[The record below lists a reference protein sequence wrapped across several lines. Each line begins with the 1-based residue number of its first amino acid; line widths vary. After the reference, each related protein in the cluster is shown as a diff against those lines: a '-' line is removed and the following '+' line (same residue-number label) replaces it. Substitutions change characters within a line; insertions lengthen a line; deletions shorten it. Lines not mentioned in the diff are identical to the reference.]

1 MTPRTPTLHLLV
13 GSVLWALA
21 CSSPDDAG
29 NPNGTP
35 PTTTAGMPGGV
46 AGAAGNMSSTPLA
59 GAASLGGTSS
69 GGGSVGGT
77 SSGGG
82 SAGGAGTPTP
92 GAGAP
97 NTAGTTGSGGAAGAG
112 QGGSAAGGASA
123 GAAGTGTV
131 TPVTEIWVDPNGSD
145 TNPGTMASPMKTVC
159 DTSTKTGAC
168 YKLCASSYSCP
179 PAGATIWMKGGT
191 YAITKKIDLGATRPG
206 VAAGIMKLYAVA
218 GAKPVIDASGL
229 DKADVTKTGIAIHLK
244 ASYWHVRGIEVKNA
258 PHNCIKVEGGYNTI
272 ENVVA
277 HNCGNTGITISQYDG
292 SDMSAG
298 PGSNNTIL
306 NCDSYANVGIDGR
319 GEDADGF
326 GAKEQS
332 GKNNVFKGCRSWNNA
347 DDGFDFYGWA
357 DPISVQDSWAFENAK
372 MKAPGGDGNGFK
384 LGNGAGGHTVTNA
397 ISAYNIKTAYTSNG
411 ASKLSTCTSCKAC
424 SNGSVTG
431 SGDHGISGSIASLS
445 PCVDLQKAE
454 GARKADGSLP
464 TL

>member
-1 MTPRTPTLHLLV
+1 MV
-13 GSVLWALA
+13 
-21 CSSPDDAG
+21 
-29 NPNGTP
+29 
-35 PTTTAGMPGGV
+35 
-46 AGAAGNMSSTPLA
+46 GAAGNMGSTPLA
-59 GAASLGGTSS
+59 GAASSGASTSGAS
-69 GGGSVGGT
+69 T
-77 SSGGG
+77 
-82 SAGGAGTPTP
+82 GGASANAGAAGTATP

-97 NTAGTTGSGGAAGAG
+97 NAAGNAGIGGAAAGAGLGGSASGGAAAG
-112 QGGSAAGGASA
+112 T
-123 GAAGTGTV
+123 AGTGTV
-131 TPVTEIWVDPNGSD
+131 TPVTEVWVDPNGSD

-168 YKLCASSYSCP
+168 YKLCAGSYRCP
-179 PAGATIWMKGGT
+179 AAGATMWMKGGT

-244 ASYWHVRGIEVKNA
+244 ASYWHVRGVEVKNA

-272 ENVVA
+272 ENVVV

-332 GKNNVFKGCRSWNNA
+332 GKNNVFKGCRAWNNA
-347 DDGFDFYGWA
+347 DDGYDFYGWA
-357 DPISVQDSWAFENAK
+357 DPISVQDCWSFENAK

-431 SGDHGISGSIASLS
+431 SGDHGISGSIANLS

-454 GARKADGSLP
+454 GARKADNSLP
-464 TL
+464 AL